1 MIAVAPKIPSPERT
15 KREMIATTIADLRE
29 FRFCGPSDDP
39 DEQTSVTLGYRYLLT
54 QLQRWAA
61 PILPVS
67 IASRLN
73 SLTVEVDNLYSV
85 FDADAELNA
94 LLPDLEDALNA
105 LANDARSIPT
115 KPLPVPVCAVVGDVL
130 GTFIYHHK
138 TLETLLYEAGAAGEV
153 PEGNCVTK
161 CQTWLKRMHTDVSN
175 PIAVLGKILEQF
187 MEVDLSAKEREQQT
201 GRQKVADILGRF
213 GLSYHQGGLILG
225 AMNALPT
232 KSLRQVLKDRD
243 LPGVD
248 KEFDRAMA
256 NVETDPPA
264 AITAACSILESL
276 FKVYIEDT
284 DGLEMPSDQSLKPLW
299 RAASKH
305 LGLDPSAMEDE
316 DIKKA
321 LSGLNSVVD
330 GIGSLRTH
338 AGSAHGRGRRVYRL
352 QARHA
357 RLAIHASHTLV
368 SFFIETWDERNQRT
382 AS

>member
-1 MIAVAPKIPSPERT
+1 M
-15 KREMIATTIADLRE
+15 ATTATQTKKELITGAIRE
-29 FRFCGPSDDP
+29 VRRFRFCGPSDDP
-39 DEQTSVTLGYRYLLT
+39 DERAAVTLGFRHLTIQLKRLAGPLLPKD
-54 QLQRWAA
+54 AA
-61 PILPVS
+61 
-67 IASRLN
+67 ARLAAID
-73 SLTVEVDNLYSV
+73 VEVNDLYSA
-85 FDADAELNA
+85 FEAKSELDA
-94 LLPDLEDALNA
+94 LLPDIERALEPVQLTQDGPKP
-105 LANDARSIPT
+105 IPI
-115 KPLPVPVCAVVGDVL
+115 PICSVVGDVL

-138 TLETLLYEAGAAGEV
+138 TLETLFYEAGAAGEV

-161 CQTWLKRMHTDVSN
+161 CQTWLKRMHADVAD
-175 PIAVLGKILEQF
+175 PTAVLGKVLEQF
-187 MEVDLSAKEREQQT
+187 MEVDLYAKQEEQQT

-225 AMNALPT
+225 ATNALPT

-243 LPGVD
+243 LAGVD
-248 KEFDRAMA
+248 KEFERAMV

-264 AITAACSILESL
+264 AVTAACSILESL

-284 DGLEMPSDQSLKPLW
+284 DGPEMPSDQSLKPLW
-299 RAASKH
+299 RTASKH

-316 DIKKA
+316 DIKKV

-330 GIGSLRTH
+330 GIGSPRTH

-368 SFFIETWDERNQRT
+368 SFFIETRDERNQRA

>member
-1 MIAVAPKIPSPERT
+1 MTVSVAAK
-15 KREMIATTIADLRE
+15 
-29 FRFCGPSDDP
+29 
-39 DEQTSVTLGYRYLLT
+39 Q
-54 QLQRWAA
+54 
-61 PILPVS
+61 
-67 IASRLN
+67 
-73 SLTVEVDNLYSV
+73 
-85 FDADAELNA
+85 
-94 LLPDLEDALNA
+94 
-105 LANDARSIPT
+105 
-115 KPLPVPVCAVVGDVL
+115 LPVPVCAVVGDVL
-130 GTFIYHHK
+130 GGFVYHHT
-138 TLETLLYEAGAAGEV
+138 TLETLFYEAGAAGEV

-161 CQTWLKRMHTDVSN
+161 CQTWLKRMHTDVAD
-175 PIAVLGKILEQF
+175 PTAVLGKVLEQF
-187 MEVDLSAKEREQQT
+187 MEVDHPGKDEEQQT
-201 GRQKVADILGRF
+201 GRRKVTDILMRF

-243 LPGVD
+243 LAGVD
-248 KEFDRAMA
+248 KEFERAMA

-284 DGLEMPSDQSLKPLW
+284 DGLGMPSDQSLKPLW
-299 RAASKH
+299 RTASKH
-305 LGLDPSAMEDE
+305 LGLDPSAIEDE
-316 DIKKA
+316 DIKKV
-321 LSGLNSVVD
+321 LSGLSSVVD

-368 SFFIETWDERNQRT
+368 SFFLETWDQRNQRA